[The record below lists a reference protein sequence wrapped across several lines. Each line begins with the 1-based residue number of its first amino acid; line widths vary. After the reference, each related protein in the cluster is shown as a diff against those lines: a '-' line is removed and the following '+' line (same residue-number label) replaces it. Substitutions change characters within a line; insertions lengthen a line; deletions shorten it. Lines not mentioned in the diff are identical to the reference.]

1 MSAAR
6 RICLGLLARMPHG
19 ELTIVERGRTVTVGG
34 GEPRA
39 TVRINTARA
48 WSALLHGSRG
58 LAEAYADA
66 WWDAE
71 DPAAVIRVAARNAA
85 VLDAWRRRAAPV
97 RVPAQALR
105 GIRRANSRAHSRRD
119 IAAHYDLGDD
129 LFGLMLD
136 ETMMY
141 SAAYFPSP
149 GASLADASRA
159 KLELVCEKLS
169 LRPRDHV
176 LEIGTGWGGFA
187 IHAAA
192 TRGCRITTT
201 TISPA
206 QYEHA
211 RRRVARAGLEKLV
224 TVVPQDYRDL
234 DGRYDKLVSIE
245 MVEAVGWRSFG
256 AFFAQCSQLLRPD
269 GVMLLQAIVID
280 DRAYEVE
287 KASTSFI
294 RTHIFPGGSLPSV
307 EVIARCLARHTDL
320 RIADLHELTPHY
332 AEMPPQP
339 ATSYTGS
346 ATARASAGCGGFTS
360 RTAKPGSTRGG
371 SASCRCC
378 WASHDGGRRSL
389 PRRCA
394 TSASAHAAPP
404 TPSSRRNLLAPS
416 ASPSADHERSRDQ
429 EDLTIHEIARR
440 LGRTD
445 ATVEAYVYDPTGER
459 EGAGRKGALHGGVR
473 GLWCP
478 HAAAQRQGRRV
489 CLLQMRR
496 EALCCIPGAAG
507 RNSKGCSWVQWLT
520 RIRKVNGTI
529 ACQESD
535 GHAQVSGVRRRGT
548 RVIWR
553 RLDCLKPN
561 LQKMKRRIRRKGT
574 CYRRHALR
582 WHSCKAV
589 ATFGAWS
596 VAQRGQ

>member
-149 GASLADASRA
+149 GASLVDASRA

-332 AEMPPQP
+332 AETMRRWRANLDRAGDQLHRLGYGARFRRLWRLYLAYCEAGFDEGRVGVVQMLLGKPRWRPSIAAAPVRHIGERARGAADPEQP
-339 ATSYTGS
+339 A
-346 ATARASAGCGGFTS
+346 
-360 RTAKPGSTRGG
+360 KPVGAVGE
-371 SASCRCC
+371 
-378 WASHDGGRRSL
+378 
-389 PRRCA
+389 P
-394 TSASAHAAPP
+394 
-404 TPSSRRNLLAPS
+404 
-416 ASPSADHERSRDQ
+416 
-429 EDLTIHEIARR
+429 
-440 LGRTD
+440 LG
-445 ATVEAYVYDPTGER
+445 
-459 EGAGRKGALHGGVR
+459 
-473 GLWCP
+473 
-478 HAAAQRQGRRV
+478 
-489 CLLQMRR
+489 
-496 EALCCIPGAAG
+496 
-507 RNSKGCSWVQWLT
+507 
-520 RIRKVNGTI
+520 
-529 ACQESD
+529 
-535 GHAQVSGVRRRGT
+535 
-548 RVIWR
+548 
-553 RLDCLKPN
+553 
-561 LQKMKRRIRRKGT
+561 
-574 CYRRHALR
+574 
-582 WHSCKAV
+582 
-589 ATFGAWS
+589 
-596 VAQRGQ
+596 